1 MSSRNIS
8 RNPSLPETRL
18 HCLDMAVRGAQLT
31 GRTNDLMQIADQYF
45 DWVMRGTQ
53 PVAPTTQTPSASR
66 EGADDNDGP
75 DDETQPI
82 GSTPTPSDSNRQPAS
97 LRQAGG
103 QRTKDTAN

>member
-53 PVAPTTQTPSASR
+53 PVAPTTQTPSGSR
-66 EGADDNDGP
+66 EGADDDDS

-82 GSTPTPSDSNRQPAS
+82 GSNPPPPDSNRQPAS

-103 QRTKDTAN
+103 QGTKDAGN